1 MMNLWFPKTRH
12 CHSYGTHSYGT
23 HSYGTHSYGTHS
35 YAMLKRII
43 LTLQT

>member
-23 HSYGTHSYGTHS
+23 HSY
-35 YAMLKRII
+35 AMLKRII

>member
-23 HSYGTHSYGTHS
+23 HSYGTHSY
-35 YAMLKRII
+35 AMLKRII